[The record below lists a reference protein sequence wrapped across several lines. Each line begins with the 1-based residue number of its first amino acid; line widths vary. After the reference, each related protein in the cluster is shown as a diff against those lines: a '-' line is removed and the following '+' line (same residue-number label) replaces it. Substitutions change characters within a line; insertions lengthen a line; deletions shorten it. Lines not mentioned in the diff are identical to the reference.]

1 MLRLSQLQCEEYVY
15 REKNLNGS
23 FKQLHINSK
32 VVPMFPVQKQKKGAQ
47 SACIS
52 KLPPE
57 AKEKDLLYVW
67 PLDKYYGH
75 RIRICR
81 GTAAVPLGKHA
92 LSNKSRKCTQ
102 KQVSLGTRRIIASE
116 QLVLRSCT
124 RKVLLKSKLK
134 KEPDTAPS
142 NHLGHA
148 YERTSEEQHKA
159 ASMLLFAPA
168 NQSGAHASY
177 SHYFSSSKTNVHPV
191 PSTSQGFTPVS
202 FQNVQGCT
210 INIVS
215 ALQPPLLPPQ
225 APLVDFTEI
234 ELQSFFSE

>member
-1 MLRLSQLQCEEYVY
+1 MVFWILTLQKVCRMQYSMLLARFFVFAVVVQEHWVLRLSQLQCEEYVY

-32 VVPMFPVQKQKKGAQ
+32 VVPMFPVQKNKKGAQ

-57 AKEKDLLYVW
+57 AKEDLLCVR

-81 GTAAVPLGKHA
+81 GTAAVPLGKHT
-92 LSNKSRKCTQ
+92 LSSKSRKCTQ

-124 RKVLLKSKLK
+124 RKVLLKS
-134 KEPDTAPS
+134 
-142 NHLGHA
+142 
-148 YERTSEEQHKA
+148 
-159 ASMLLFAPA
+159 
-168 NQSGAHASY
+168 
-177 SHYFSSSKTNVHPV
+177 
-191 PSTSQGFTPVS
+191 
-202 FQNVQGCT
+202 
-210 INIVS
+210 
-215 ALQPPLLPPQ
+215 
-225 APLVDFTEI
+225 
-234 ELQSFFSE
+234 